1 MSRLFPAVSVA
12 FLVLLLLL
20 ARPGTGQGAEPELQ
34 AEAKISA
41 QLLREIE
48 AGAETEFFVLLRE
61 QADLSR
67 AQTLNTKEEKGR
79 YVYDTLVETAQRT
92 QGPLAQWLAR
102 RGVTYHS
109 FYIVNALLVTGD
121 LALATELAARPDVAH
136 IVSNPQVRNA
146 LPDPAPSQES
156 RAAAP
161 SAIEPGIAYVR
172 AHDVWAL
179 GYRGQGIVIGGAD
192 TGYAWQHPALKQQYR
207 GWNPDTETANHDYN
221 WHDAIHD
228 DAGSENRCGTDSPQP
243 CDDGVHGT
251 HTMGIAAGWDGGDNQ
266 IGMAPD
272 AEWIGCRNME
282 GGTGTVARYV
292 ECFEFFLAPY
302 PIGGDPMEDGRPD
315 LAPDVTNNSWT
326 CTRPF
331 EGEDCPSETPDILRP
346 AVEAQVAAG
355 IFTVVAAGNSGSACG
370 SVIFPPA
377 IYEASYTIG
386 NIDIATGELYSSS
399 ARGPVTVDGSNRIK
413 PDLTAPGV
421 NVRSTTSLDGYGAD
435 AGYGNLTGTSMSA
448 PHVAGAVAL
457 LLSARPDLRGDIDA
471 IKGYLNASAVP
482 MPTDACDSEGIPN
495 NWYGHGRLDILAA
508 VQDATEAP
516 TATYLTTIHATSTAS
531 GARASISIVTLL
543 AAMTGLLVVHNK
555 RQHNPSNIDA
565 P

>member
-1 MSRLFPAVSVA
+1 M
-12 FLVLLLLL
+12 
-20 ARPGTGQGAEPELQ
+20 GQGAEPELQ

-41 QLLREIE
+41 QLLRQIE
-48 AGAETEFFVLLRE
+48 AGAETEFFVLLHE

-92 QGPLAQWLAR
+92 QGPLRQWLTR

-109 FYIVNALLVTGD
+109 FYIVNTLLVSGD
-121 LALATELAARPDVAH
+121 LTLATELAARPDVAH
-136 IVSNPQVRNA
+136 IISNPQVRND
-146 LPDPAPSQES
+146 LPEPAPDQES
-156 RAAAP
+156 RAATP

-221 WHDAIHD
+221 WHDAIHED
-228 DAGSENRCGTDSPQP
+228 EGQVNRCGTDSPQP
-243 CDDGVHGT
+243 CDDLLSTHGT
-251 HTMGIAAGWDGGDNQ
+251 HTMGTAVGWDGGENQ

-282 GGTGTVARYV
+282 SGDGTVARYI

-302 PIGGDPMEDGRPD
+302 PVGGDPMEDGRPD

-326 CTRPF
+326 CLRPF

-355 IFTVVAAGNSGSACG
+355 IFTVVAAGNQGSAC
-370 SVIFPPA
+370 STVMFPPA
-377 IYEASYTIG
+377 IYEASYSIG
-386 NIDIATGELYSSS
+386 NLDISTGELNSGSS
-399 ARGPVTVDGSNRIK
+399 RGPVTVDGSNRIK
-413 PDLTAPGV
+413 PDMAAPGTQI
-421 NVRSTTSLDGYGAD
+421 RSTTSLDGYGAEP
-435 AGYGNLTGTSMSA
+435 GYGLSTGTSMAA
-448 PHVAGAVAL
+448 PHVTGAVAL

-471 IKGYLNASAVP
+471 IKGYLNANAVP
-482 MPTDACDSEGIPN
+482 IPTDACDSEGIPN

-516 TATYLTTIHATSTAS
+516 TATYLTTIHATSTAG
-531 GARASISIVTLL
+531 GAPTGIGIATLL
-543 AAMTGLLVVHNK
+543 AMTGMLVVRNK
-555 RQHNPSNIDA
+555 RQHNPSSIDA